1 MARLKWEDRKYNG
14 YFMMEGVGGR
24 GKTRTD
30 KDLKRHLA
38 ILGFRSYWR
47 KLELYR
53 KALLARLNG
62 ISEEGD
68 KLYPD
73 LEEETLYTELRIM
86 LDNLRGEVASGVSG
100 GIKHLLKMI
109 DEIIR
114 LISRVFHPSFQDL
127 APCFAGSNLS
137 ASANPRGPPTLVA
150 APFKVRYTAQAKA
163 CGYRLPSSPGP
174 GNWIQTRPRILEIR
188 SKLNSYISRTF
199 QAPFFGSNALFSV
212 ICNSLPFKAFK
223 YLVKAITD
231 GTARLSSPFS
241 LISFGVPRL
250 GVGLAGALT
259 AGSLFFGTAKKVG
272 TSVLKHPKRVCVYA
286 TLLGMLGSA
295 SLPGRTEGAV
305 GDGAGSLITRVAD
318 TWGVAV
324 EPGTR
329 DYWWVDNITGE
340 VWETQVNENLTGGIT
355 SLQFTCGNGSNFKG
369 VAMNNDYVW
378 VVSDG
383 DDKIYKFN

>member
-137 ASANPRGPPTLVA
+137 TAANPPWA
-150 APFKVRYTAQAKA
+150 
-163 CGYRLPSSPGP
+163 YRP
-174 GNWIQTRPRILEIR
+174 W
-188 SKLNSYISRTF
+188 
-199 QAPFFGSNALFSV
+199 
-212 ICNSLPFKAFK
+212 
-223 YLVKAITD
+223 
-231 GTARLSSPFS
+231 
-241 LISFGVPRL
+241 
-250 GVGLAGALT
+250 
-259 AGSLFFGTAKKVG
+259 
-272 TSVLKHPKRVCVYA
+272 
-286 TLLGMLGSA
+286 
-295 SLPGRTEGAV
+295 
-305 GDGAGSLITRVAD
+305 
-318 TWGVAV
+318 
-324 EPGTR
+324 
-329 DYWWVDNITGE
+329 
-340 VWETQVNENLTGGIT
+340 
-355 SLQFTCGNGSNFKG
+355 
-369 VAMNNDYVW
+369 
-378 VVSDG
+378 
-383 DDKIYKFN
+383 